1 MGILGPRTAGRGIF
15 PNHLC
20 EYAEPTIPRKLF
32 LLKLYT
38 QVLNGSLL
46 GGNMPYMANVI
57 LRISLYGRVS
67 WSPNSTERKCGLA
80 TCLLL
85 VPDQIDRDEIFRT
98 SLPSLAYHLSCG
110 LSYRRKKRDIGLW
123 VGHFYFPVDA

>member
-98 SLPSLAYHLSCG
+98 SLPSLAITYHVAYHTGVKKGILDFG
-110 LSYRRKKRDIGLW
+110 LGI
-123 VGHFYFPVDA
+123 FTFQ